1 MSLEPLI
8 FRHVSPVRADPSS
21 HVVEVIETTGVTI
34 IETEHAPA
42 SDEPVPFAS
51 TLPRVSLESL
61 VSGRA
66 AKTA

>member
-8 FRHVSPVRADPSS
+8 FPRVSRVRVDPSPRR
-21 HVVEVIETTGVTI
+21 VVEVIETTGVTI
-34 IETEHAPA
+34 SDE

-51 TLPRVSLESL
+51 TLPRVSPEDL

-66 AKTA
+66 AKTS